1 MKRSLVVLA
10 AGIGSRYG
18 GLKQIEP
25 LGPGGEFLL
34 DYSVFDARRAGFD
47 RVVFVI
53 RRDIEAAF
61 RTAMGSRIERQI
73 ETAYV
78 FQELDA
84 LPAGRKP
91 PKGRVKPWGTGHAV
105 LCCAGTVR
113 EPFAVINADDYYG
126 PTAYR
131 ELAGFLERT
140 AGQPERY
147 ALVGY
152 RLRET
157 LSDHGTVARGVCVVR
172 NGLLD
177 SIRETTG
184 IAHKEGRIG
193 SDAGPLRGDEPVSMN
208 CWGFKPS
215 LFDRLAAGFG
225 CFLDAPASGTNAEFY
240 LPERVGQLVRD
251 GQAGVEVLSTHDA
264 WFGITNPRDRADAVS
279 RIADR
284 VRAGVYPS
292 SLWA

>member
-25 LGPGGEFLL
+25 LGPSGEFLL
-34 DYSVFDARRAGFD
+34 DYSVFDARRAGFT

-53 RRDIEAAF
+53 RRDIEAPF
-61 RTAMGSRIERQI
+61 RAAMGSRIEKQI
-73 ETAYV
+73 ETTYV
-78 FQELDA
+78 HQEMDA
-84 LPAGRKP
+84 LPPGRTP
-91 PKGRVKPWGTGHAV
+91 PPGRAKPWGTGHAV

-126 PTAYR
+126 PSAYR
-131 ELAGFLERT
+131 ELAAFLHRT
-140 AGQPERY
+140 ADRPERY
-147 ALVGY
+147 ALVAY

-157 LSDHGTVARGVCVVR
+157 LSEHGTVARGVCALR

-184 IAHKEGRIG
+184 IAQKDGRIE
-193 SDAGPLRGDEPVSMN
+193 SDAGPLRGDESVSMN
-208 CWGFKPS
+208 CWGFKPA
-215 LFDRLAAGFG
+215 LFDRLAEGFER
-225 CFLDAPASGTNAEFY
+225 FLAASASDLKAEFY
-240 LPERVGQLVRD
+240 LPERVGQLVR
-251 GQAGVEVLSTHDA
+251 GEQAAVEVLSTPDA
-264 WFGITNPRDRADAVS
+264 WFGITNPRDRAGAAD
-279 RIADR
+279 RIAER

-292 SLWA
+292 PLWV